1 MRFGVRRR
9 NYKSSLKA
17 MTTGRLTR
25 QAKKAFIPFYG
36 KKGTGIYKNPKKALY
51 NKVYRKTTFKFPG
64 LYPSDYKKK
73 GW

>member
-1 MRFGVRRR
+1 
-9 NYKSSLKA
+9 
-17 MTTGRLTR
+17 MTTGKLTR
-25 QAKKAFIPFYG
+25 RAKKAFIPYYG

-73 GW
+73 G